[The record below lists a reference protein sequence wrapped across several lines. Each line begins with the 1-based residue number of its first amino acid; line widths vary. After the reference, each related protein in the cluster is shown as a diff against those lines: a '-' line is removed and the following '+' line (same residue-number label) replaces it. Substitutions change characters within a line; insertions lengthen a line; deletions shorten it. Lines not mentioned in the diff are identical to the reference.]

1 MYGDPEK
8 VDVVGADA
16 ERGAFLSPV
25 LVRVDDVARPQPHE
39 VEAFGPVST
48 LMPYRG
54 VGDLLDLVARG
65 EGSLAGSVV
74 SYDRGFV
81 REVVLGAAAHH
92 GRILVLDRDSAGE
105 STGHGTPLPQLVHG
119 GPGRAGGG
127 EEEGG
132 LRAVY
137 AHLQRTAVQ
146 GSPAVLEAIT
156 ADGK

>member
-1 MYGDPEK
+1 
-8 VDVVGADA
+8 
-16 ERGAFLSPV
+16 
-25 LVRVDDVARPQPHE
+25 VDDPDRAEPHE
-39 VEAFGPVST
+39 IEAFGPVST
-48 LMPYRG
+48 VMPYA
-54 VGDLLDLVARG
+54 DTAHLLELVARG

-74 SYDRGFV
+74 SQDPAFV
-81 REVVLGAAAHH
+81 RDTVFGAAAHH

-105 STGHGTPLPQLVHG
+105 STGHGTPMPQLVHG

-146 GSPAVLEAIT
+146 GSPAVLAALAAGRAE
-156 ADGK
+156 K